1 MQFIVWDISVTV
13 EILST
18 KTFFFFKNSLL
29 FELAMPAILL
39 LWVWVDFKVFFSSSL
54 QSFWQTL
61 SRAAG
66 KWQHVKSSIV
76 ESLGL
81 LYSPYSGSRRNDSRR
96 SPLIVIIPGVPIEG
110 DADKRESRQG
120 SSAEHN
126 NLLIENSLKETLKMG
141 IGKCNGY
148 SRRRAHHWQLRRS
161 SSKKDEFLSLR

>member
-76 ESLGL
+76 RPRRRLRHSLGL
-81 LYSPYSGSRRNDSRR
+81 LRSSPL
-96 SPLIVIIPGVPIEG
+96 LIVIIPSVPIEG

-161 SSKKDEFLSLR
+161 SKKDEFLSLR